1 MSSESQPEP
10 PTLCCKLLRI
20 SMLVVAAKPW
30 MLVLLSMLKQG
41 LLIPCTGIG
50 TDSHHLRTLESSKSG
65 VKALFQDEVQPAI
78 KRRCILPSCS
88 SCTWSSSLC
97 PLHGHHESEGTSE
110 NMCRL
115 PTDAKSS
122 ERLGSELID
131 VQANLRRSLFV
142 RCSKRVK
149 SQETRN
155 QTTSSRVCAQC
166 HDCHVHFN
174 AGRTS
179 SPTSASTQ
187 CAFKLRASPCQCA
200 AQLCTASSSTALLR
214 PRNPG

>member
-1 MSSESQPEP
+1 
-10 PTLCCKLLRI
+10 
-20 SMLVVAAKPW
+20 MLVVAAKPW
-30 MLVLLSMLKQG
+30 MLALLSMLKQG

-88 SCTWSSSLC
+88 SCTGPQVCALYMDIMNLKAPQRICAGFQLMLSRLNALGRSSLMC
-97 PLHGHHESEGTSE
+97 KPTSGV
-110 NMCRL
+110 
-115 PTDAKSS
+115 ASS
-122 ERLGSELID
+122 FGAQCI
-131 VQANLRRSLFV
+131 
-142 RCSKRVK
+142 